1 MGRIPRDLCV
11 EKGVRQ
17 NTLCQKYLKLAKS
30 QIFGNDDFEIKF
42 TEYDQEGPK
51 ELYLS
56 KKISQKFLLAYFL
69 LHF

>member
-1 MGRIPRDLCV
+1 M
-11 EKGVRQ
+11 
-17 NTLCQKYLKLAKS
+17 AKS
-30 QIFGNDDFEIKF
+30 QIFGNDDFEMKF

-56 KKISQKFLLAYFL
+56 KKISQKFVLAYFL

>member
-1 MGRIPRDLCV
+1 MSLDQLRR
-11 EKGVRQ
+11 
-17 NTLCQKYLKLAKS
+17 TLPQKYSKLAKS
-30 QIFGNDDFEIKF
+30 QIFGNDDFEMKF

-56 KKISQKFLLAYFL
+56 KKISQKFVLAYFL